1 MREWKK
7 PGNFWCLP
15 RETSR
20 FNLPQG
26 LFAIV
31 KKKIKKKKGME
42 NKNQSLNWVPILLQ
56 PVVGPGE
63 EACDESAW
71 EGHSRQDD
79 FDINRVDE
87 MRSIMYRYTCG
98 VHDMWLMRFVG
109 PKPVTHESYS
119 WAPHPMLSYCLAWL
133 SVALI
138 YTKYFPTYQS
148 KEPVV
153 NCWSKFKSHV

>member
-1 MREWKK
+1 
-7 PGNFWCLP
+7 
-15 RETSR
+15 
-20 FNLPQG
+20 
-26 LFAIV
+26 
-31 KKKIKKKKGME
+31 
-42 NKNQSLNWVPILLQ
+42 
-56 PVVGPGE
+56 
-63 EACDESAW
+63 
-71 EGHSRQDD
+71 
-79 FDINRVDE
+79 

-153 NCWSKFKSHV
+153 NCWSKFKSHVQAPRTIRGLSVIMVDWLGPQGTCADGTPSMIMGPRLLFIGVVQVKVNCISIILFRLYMHSTK